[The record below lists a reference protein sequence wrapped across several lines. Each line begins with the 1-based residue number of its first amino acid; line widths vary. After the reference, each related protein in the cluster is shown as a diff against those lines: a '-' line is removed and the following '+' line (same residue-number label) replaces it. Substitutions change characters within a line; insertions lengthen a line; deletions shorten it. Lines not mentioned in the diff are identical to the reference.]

1 VRVFLAGAS
10 GVLGVR
16 LIPLLVAAGHD
27 VTGMTR
33 SPGKADPLRTL
44 GATPVVADVYDA
56 DAVRSAVRAAAPT
69 LILDELTD
77 LPDDL
82 DRLDEVAGRA
92 NARIRRIGTRN
103 LLAAAAAAGV
113 ERFVVQS
120 LAWTLAGDSGAAV
133 AEMEQMVLDAGGV
146 VLRYGQFHGPGTYH
160 SGPPA
165 PPRVHIDEAARQTVA
180 RLDAPKASIITVVD
194 ED

>member
-33 SPGKADPLRTL
+33 SPDRAEPLRAL

-56 DAVRSAVRAAAPT
+56 DAVRAAVVASAPA

-77 LPDDL
+77 LPDDR
-82 DRLDEVAGRA
+82 DRLEKVGGGA

-103 LLAAAAAAGV
+103 LLEAAIAAGV
-113 ERFVVQS
+113 ERFIVQS
-120 LAWTLAGDSGAAV
+120 VAWTIAGDGGAAV
-133 AEMEQMVLDAGGV
+133 AEMEQMVLEAGGV

-160 SGPPA
+160 PEPPA

-180 RLDAPKASIITVVD
+180 LLDAPKASIVTVVD
-194 ED
+194 EG